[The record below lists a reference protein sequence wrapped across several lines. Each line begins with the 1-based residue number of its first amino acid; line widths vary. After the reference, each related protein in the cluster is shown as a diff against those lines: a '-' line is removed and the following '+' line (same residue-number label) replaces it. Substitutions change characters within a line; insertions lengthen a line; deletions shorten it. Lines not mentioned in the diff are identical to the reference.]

1 MARKVFISVLGYT
14 NYGECIYTKEDYKS
28 CSVRFIQEATLEYLL
43 QQSEWTAADAAYI
56 MLTDEAEK
64 ANWYDNGHNNRDTGE
79 TITCEGLQTRLDK
92 MQLPFDVQTISHLPH
107 GNNEDEIWK
116 IFEETFSRLQDG
128 DELYFDL
135 THGFRYL
142 PMLVMVLINY
152 SKFLKNAS
160 VKSITY
166 GNYESRNGRNEAPI
180 IDLLPLSALQDWTY
194 AAGQFLDSGN
204 VQRLIELSKTK
215 IRPVMISSKGK
226 DAEAVML
233 SGFTK
238 YLGDVVEDMQTCRGT
253 NIMNLVNLVQLRKY
267 ITEIQSTFIKP
278 LNPVFEKV
286 KLRFECFNEMGHASN
301 LFEAAKWCLD
311 NGLYQ
316 QAITILQEGILTY
329 LCMYMYKDKDFRDR
343 DLRTLVGAAI
353 NLYGQKKVIT
363 FPSYYTEEQVMLVKS
378 VVDAISQDES
388 LQHYARVFVSC
399 TEFRNDLNHSG
410 MRSNPKTA
418 SIIKNGICKVI
429 NRVFNEE
436 YELKACDN
444 FKEKLFINL
453 SNHPCEFWDEK
464 QKMAASEYGEIKDLP
479 FPMVD
484 ANDDTMYIE
493 TLADEYFQK
502 IKDFACDYDVTVH
515 LMGELTLTFSL
526 LKRLQE
532 YGIRCVASTSKR
544 IVKEEIPGRKE
555 EVIFE
560 FERFREYC

>member
-1 MARKVFISVLGYT
+1 MGRKVFISVLGYT
-14 NYGECIYTKEDYKS
+14 NYGECIYTKEGYKS
-28 CSVRFIQEATLEYLL
+28 RSVRFIQEATLEYLL
-43 QQSEWTAADAAYI
+43 QQSEWTATDVAYI
-56 MLTDEAEK
+56 MLTDGAEN
-64 ANWYDNGHNNRDTGE
+64 ANWHDNGHKDRATGE
-79 TITCEGLQTRLDK
+79 MIACEGLQARLDK
-92 MQLPFDVQTISHLPH
+92 MHLPFKVQTISNLPH
-107 GNNEDEIWK
+107 GNNEDEIWT
-116 IFEETFSRLQDG
+116 IFAKTFSRLQEG

-166 GNYESRNGRNEAPI
+166 GNYESRNEQNEAPI
-180 IDLLPLSALQDWTY
+180 IDLLPLSALHDWTY

-226 DAEAVML
+226 DEEAVML

-238 YLGDVVEDMQTCRGT
+238 SLGDVVEDMQTCRGT

-286 KLRFECFNEMGHASN
+286 KLRFECFNEIGHPSN

-316 QAITILQEGILTY
+316 QSITILQEGILTY
-329 LCMYMYKDKDFRDR
+329 LCLYMGKDFQDR
-343 DLRTLVGAAI
+343 DLRTFVGVAM
-353 NLYGQKKVIT
+353 NLYGQKKTMT

-378 VVDAISQDES
+378 VVDAISRDES

-410 MRSNPKTA
+410 MRFNPKKA
-418 SIIKNGICKVI
+418 SVIKNGISKVI
-429 NRVFNEE
+429 NRAFNEE
-436 YELKACDN
+436 YGLKTCAN
-444 FKEKLFINL
+444 SKERLFINL
-453 SNHPCEFWDEK
+453 SNHPCEFWGEK
-464 QKMAASEYGEIKDLP
+464 QKNAASEYGEIKDMP

-484 ANDDTMYIE
+484 ANDDIMYIE
-493 TLADEYFQK
+493 TLADEYFQM
-502 IKDFACDYDVTVH
+502 IKDLTCDYDVTVH
-515 LMGELTLTFSL
+515 LMGELTFTFAL

-544 IVKEEIPGRKE
+544 IVKEEVPGRKE